1 MYIYAKAIYKS
12 FTNSLQFIKFLE
24 KALNILYNTIRG
36 EKEMNQILVT
46 EKVIVT
52 PEFKRKKKIYKFNFF
67 LSVFL
72 ICTLFS
78 CYIYAEYDRT
88 KSEEVSQEILLGL

>member
-52 PEFKRKKKIYKFNFF
+52 PEFKRKRRYINSTSFY
-67 LSVFL
+67 LSF
-72 ICTLFS
+72 
-78 CYIYAEYDRT
+78 
-88 KSEEVSQEILLGL
+88 